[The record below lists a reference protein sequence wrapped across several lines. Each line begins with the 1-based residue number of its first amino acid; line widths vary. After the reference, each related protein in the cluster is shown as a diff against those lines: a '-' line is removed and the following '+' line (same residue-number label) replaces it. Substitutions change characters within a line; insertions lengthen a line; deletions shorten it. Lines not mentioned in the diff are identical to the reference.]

1 MSQPTKLTQG
11 LYRPEFEKDN
21 CGFGLIAQMDD
32 KPSHWLIETA
42 IEALGNLTHRGA
54 IGADG
59 KTGDGCGL
67 LMKKPDSFFRAVA
80 DELDF
85 TLADHYAVGMV
96 FLSQDATDA
105 DANQAIVSEQLA
117 GQGLDVQGWRDVP
130 VDPEA
135 ACGEQAMR
143 SLPIMRQVFVN
154 AGPDMEQAAF
164 ERHLYIARRLAE
176 KAVNDDAFYIPSLS
190 SQVVSYKGLVMPAYL
205 PVFYTDL
212 QDKRMET
219 AICVFHQR
227 FSTNTL
233 PQWRLAQPFRYLA
246 HNGEIN
252 TVQGN
257 RNWALARGAKFATS
271 LIENMDDVRPLVG
284 MTGSDSSSMDN
295 MLEALL
301 AGGVSLF
308 RAMRLLVPPAWQND
322 HTMDADL
329 KAFYDYNSM
338 HMEPWDGPAGVVL
351 TDGRYAACTL
361 DRNGLRPARYIIT
374 KDRHITLASEV
385 GVYGYRPEDVV
396 AKGRLK
402 PGQMLAVDTSTGE
415 LLLPEDINTDLKEAQ
430 PYKAWL
436 EDNLQRLQD
445 KAEDEVPPALSD
457 DLFDTHEK
465 LYQVSFEE
473 RDQVLRVLAEAG
485 QEATGS
491 MGDDTP
497 FPVLSERE
505 RSLFDYFRQQFAQV
519 TNPPIDSLRESIV
532 MSLETCFGKEH
543 NLFEEGAEHAKRVV
557 IDSPV
562 LSSSRFSQLLALADD
577 NQDYK
582 TTTISLHYDP
592 AVGLE
597 AAIDNVTEQAE
608 EAVRTGTV
616 ILVLTDKNATQD
628 TLPIHALLGTGAVH
642 HRLIK
647 AGLRCDANIVVETA
661 TARDPHHFAVLL
673 GYGATAVYPYLAY
686 ACLNDLIATGELQ
699 KDYASACEQFRK
711 GINKGL
717 YKITSK
723 MGISTIASYRG
734 AQLYEIVGLNEAVV
748 DKCFLA
754 TTSRIS
760 GTGYEEL
767 QADQQAVAS
776 KAWNNR
782 KKR

>member
-436 EDNLQRLQD
+436 DDNLQ
-445 KAEDEVPPALSD
+445 
-457 DLFDTHEK
+457 
-465 LYQVSFEE
+465 
-473 RDQVLRVLAEAG
+473 
-485 QEATGS
+485 
-491 MGDDTP
+491 
-497 FPVLSERE
+497 
-505 RSLFDYFRQQFAQV
+505 
-519 TNPPIDSLRESIV
+519 
-532 MSLETCFGKEH
+532 
-543 NLFEEGAEHAKRVV
+543 
-557 IDSPV
+557 
-562 LSSSRFSQLLALADD
+562 
-577 NQDYK
+577 
-582 TTTISLHYDP
+582 
-592 AVGLE
+592 
-597 AAIDNVTEQAE
+597 
-608 EAVRTGTV
+608 
-616 ILVLTDKNATQD
+616 
-628 TLPIHALLGTGAVH
+628 
-642 HRLIK
+642 
-647 AGLRCDANIVVETA
+647 
-661 TARDPHHFAVLL
+661 
-673 GYGATAVYPYLAY
+673 
-686 ACLNDLIATGELQ
+686 
-699 KDYASACEQFRK
+699 
-711 GINKGL
+711 
-717 YKITSK
+717 
-723 MGISTIASYRG
+723 
-734 AQLYEIVGLNEAVV
+734 
-748 DKCFLA
+748 
-754 TTSRIS
+754 
-760 GTGYEEL
+760 
-767 QADQQAVAS
+767 
-776 KAWNNR
+776 
-782 KKR
+782 